1 MNTQKDVPVERET
14 IQRWS
19 AVFKQVEEERK
30 AQGEQVVWAMV
41 DGFLLYW
48 YPEVVQALDV
58 RIFLRIPYDALK
70 QRRHERQGYHTAVQS
85 DPEGGFWRDPPHY
98 WEQIVWPAYV
108 NAHKDMLK
116 DGDVE
121 KGQSNGKVAGL
132 VIIEGLE
139 IDIDQMLDQVCAM
152 LQKVVE
158 AER

>member
-1 MNTQKDVPVERET
+1 
-14 IQRWS
+14 
-19 AVFKQVEEERK
+19 
-30 AQGEQVVWAMV
+30 
-41 DGFLLYW
+41 
-48 YPEVVQALDV
+48 
-58 RIFLRIPYDALK
+58 
-70 QRRHERQGYHTAVQS
+70 
-85 DPEGGFWRDPPHY
+85 
-98 WEQIVWPAYV
+98 
-108 NAHKDMLK
+108 MLK